1 MTRTAARPGAI
12 TPTRAIREPL
22 LARSA
27 RRAVLRVLAGL
38 RIGRLTIDERGVQR
52 RFAGAIAG
60 PEVVIRIHDPRAYS
74 AMLFGGSI
82 GAGESYTDG
91 WWDTDDVTGLIQLML
106 RNYDALEQLD
116 RRGLTSLLAP
126 VRRLLYRA
134 QRNTRDGS
142 RRNIAAHY
150 DLSNEFFALWL
161 DPTMSYSCA
170 IFEPGSTDLEAAQVA
185 KIDRAC
191 RVLELRPTD
200 HLLEIGTGWGAM
212 AMHAAREYGCR
223 VTTTTIS
230 RRQAEEARRRI
241 SEADLDDRITVL
253 ERDYRD
259 LDGVYDKLVSIEM
272 IEAVGAERFD
282 DYFAQCSR
290 LLAPH
295 GKMLLQA
302 ITIRDRQFARAA
314 KTRDW
319 LKKHIFPGSC
329 LTSVSAIMESVRRS
343 TDMVC
348 ADLHDIGPDYA
359 TTLRQW
365 RERFDAREDDV
376 RALGFDDRFVRM
388 WRYYFCYCEGAF
400 LERHTSDVQMLLA
413 KPRAHLAPDRAA
425 GS

>member
-1 MTRTAARPGAI
+1 MTRTAARPAAV
-12 TPTRAIREPL
+12 TTNPTMRDPL
-22 LARSA
+22 LVRAA
-27 RRAVLRVLAGL
+27 RRAVLRALEGL
-38 RIGRLTIDERGVQR
+38 RIGRLTIEEGGARH
-52 RFAGAIAG
+52 RFAGDAPG
-60 PEVVIRIHDPRAYS
+60 PEVVVRIDDPRAYG
-74 AMLFGGSI
+74 AMLFGGSV

-91 WWDTDDVTGLIQLML
+91 WWDADDLTALIQLML
-106 RNYDALEQLD
+106 RNYDALERLD
-116 RRGLTSLLAP
+116 RRGLAAAVAP
-126 VRRLLYRA
+126 AQRLLYRM

-150 DLSNEFFALWL
+150 DLSNDFFALWL

-170 IFEPGSTDLEAAQVA
+170 IFEEGATDLEAAQVA

-191 RVLELRPTD
+191 RVLGLRPTD

-241 SEADLDDRITVL
+241 SEADLDDRITVI

-259 LDGVYDKLVSIEM
+259 LEGVYDKLVSIEM

-282 DYFAQCSR
+282 DYFGKCSE

-295 GKMLLQA
+295 GQMLLQA

-329 LTSVSAIMESVRRS
+329 LPSVSAIMESVRRS

-348 ADLHDIGPDYA
+348 ADLHDIGPQYA
-359 TTLRQW
+359 TTLQHW
-365 RERFDAREDDV
+365 RARFDAREGEI
-376 RALGFDDRFVRM
+376 RALGFDDRFIRM
-388 WRYYFCYCEGAF
+388 WRYYLGYCEGAF
-400 LERHTSDVQMLLA
+400 LERHTSDVQMLLC
-413 KPRAHLAPDRAA
+413 KPRAHLAPDRAGA
-425 GS
+425 S